1 MLKALAALS
10 LIGQLVHPAATTI
23 NVATAAQ
30 LSAALSAAKAGD
42 TIKLADGDYSG
53 QFVATRPGTASAPI
67 TLVGSAKAVL
77 HDPLFNPGDTDCPS
91 GQTGYGLWLQG
102 ASYWNLTGFTVTY
115 SKKGIVLD
123 GASHVTIDG
132 VNVHDIGYE
141 GVHFRKSSAY
151 GVIKNSTVTDTGKE
165 EPGYGE
171 GVYLGSATSNWEC
184 YGANGGKDPDASDYV
199 QVLDNKIGPNVAAEG
214 VDIKEGTHDGV
225 VSGNTLDGTGEKNQ
239 NSGDSTIDV
248 KGDKYLITRKQ
259 GDPPVPRRLPDAQRV
274 GPDRLREH
282 LHQEHVHADERAG
295 LRDQLDEPEQ
305 LRLAEVAE
313 RHRRVQHGHR
323 REGRVEDAR
332 HPGQLTRCTARRSA
346 GGTRE

>member
-23 NVATAAQ
+23 DVATAAQ

-77 HDPLFNPGDTDCPS
+77 HDPLVNPGDTDCPS

-102 ASYWNLTGFTVTY
+102 ASYWNLTGFTVTS

-123 GASHVTIDG
+123 GATHVTIDG

-141 GVHFRKSSAY
+141 GVHFRKGSAY

-248 KGDKYLITRKQ
+248 KGDKYLITGNKVTHPYLDGFQTHNVWGQTGCGNTFTKNTFTLTNAQGYGINSTNQSSCVSRKSPNVI
-259 GDPPVPRRLPDAQRV
+259 GASNTATGGKGVSKTPVT
-274 GPDRLREH
+274 
-282 LHQEHVHADERAG
+282 
-295 LRDQLDEPEQ
+295 
-305 LRLAEVAE
+305 
-313 RHRRVQHGHR
+313 
-323 REGRVEDAR
+323 
-332 HPGQLTRCTARRSA
+332 PGS
-346 GGTRE
+346 